1 MQRMRRGRI
10 LLDGDVTIPSV
21 YVGPDGTRNDEDS
34 PEEKITREQVSAYKS
49 QKRQARPRRYGR
61 RPNEP
66 SKKQELYYP
75 A

>member
-1 MQRMRRGRI
+1 MQGMRRGRI

-21 YVGPDGTRNDEDS
+21 YVGPDGTRNDEGS
-34 PEEKITREQVSAYKS
+34 QEEKITRERVGAYRP
-49 QKRQARPRRYGR
+49 QKRHARPRRYGR
-61 RPNEP
+61 RSNEA